1 MHIFELNGHPS
12 EINPYLFNGDFVD
25 WGSWSVE
32 CILTLLMWKVALP
45 KSMYLSWGNHE
56 SRNMNKMYGFEGEVT
71 KKYSV
76 KFYNFFSD
84 LFNKLPIAY
93 LINQKVLVLHGGL
106 FSKDGVKLDDIRKV
120 NRFWEPGDQGILC
133 EALWSDPTDLDGW
146 HPSKWGIALM
156 FGPDV
161 S

>member
-1 MHIFELNGHPS
+1 
-12 EINPYLFNGDFVD
+12 
-25 WGSWSVE
+25 
-32 CILTLLMWKVALP
+32 
-45 KSMYLSWGNHE
+45 
-56 SRNMNKMYGFEGEVT
+56 MYGFEGEVT

-120 NRFWEPGDQGILC
+120 NRF
-133 EALWSDPTDLDGW
+133 
-146 HPSKWGIALM
+146 
-156 FGPDV
+156 
-161 S
+161 